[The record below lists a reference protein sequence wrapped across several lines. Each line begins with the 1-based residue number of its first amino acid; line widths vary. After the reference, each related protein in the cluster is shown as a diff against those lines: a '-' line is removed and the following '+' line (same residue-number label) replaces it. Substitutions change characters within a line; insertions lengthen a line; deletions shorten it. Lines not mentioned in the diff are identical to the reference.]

1 MGHSQS
7 FVSRVRVWFVCLCV
21 KHFLDLVFFF
31 FSFLIDP
38 SIYKY
43 HPICCMRSRR
53 KFCQRPA
60 VEGIDMMMDVRVKKK
75 KKKRDRKSRRAG
87 L

>member
-31 FSFLIDP
+31 FPFSLTHLYINIILFAVCGRGENFVRDP
-38 SIYKY
+38 
-43 HPICCMRSRR
+43 R
-53 KFCQRPA
+53 
-60 VEGIDMMMDVRVKKK
+60 
-75 KKKRDRKSRRAG
+75 
-87 L
+87 